1 MLNKRTRIPFVSRAT
16 DRNSGVPGGQM
27 EYQVVSPPLPSHD
40 FLGTMSDSSNS
51 ASHDRR
57 FDVLFETMD
66 ATDIPTARPNFS
78 RQDEAFGLALLSL
91 ALKLNHVTR
100 VTESLR
106 LINTDHLSRVVN
118 LDIDLR
124 NLTAQQREVLKAHE
138 HASHTDDQLGSLQAR
153 RAPMLWVPI
162 SRHSREDLAPVIVRD
177 AEATAVPRLTQTAVT
192 KAVIAGV
199 TWLFRAQLKAV
210 LGENGAALSAEDF
223 DVPTYYQDQ
232 RARWLIEEAI
242 AHLVEHG
249 SHGKPT
255 PRKRLRPGA
264 DPTRDRAEG
273 YVMQLAEHT
282 TKHLG
287 DLLNAVSREYFLIV
301 MLPAGQS
308 HQFLTYEAPL
318 IPAVRST
325 TARRRAWRS
334 LLPVSTEFTVSYVTQ
349 LPRSVGSYHVTIDVP
364 EEIDV
369 RRFILSSN
377 ADQPAVEDLAN
388 RIDAVVDAA
397 TQAGDHSKVIE
408 AEQKEIE
415 SALGVLGQR
424 RRLDLQGFDYYLQ
437 NRELKGSRKWSRS
450 RAAWSI
456 TRWAELL
463 GVHAEESRKTKAELQ
478 LLQPDLQLPQ
488 PDLPALARR
497 LRDHHLGYDVSTDN
511 DPRENGAHAQ
521 WRPVPLG
528 FGYPTIEPVE
538 ARVYL
543 AMADEPPAL
552 VEGVVWMLAA
562 LLIVVLGLN
571 LIASG
576 LEPKEQFAEAD
587 AVVAVLLIVPG
598 ILLRRLD
605 IPSTHSVLGRLRRF
619 PRMVAYLS
627 VGITTALAMIVAI
640 QGKER
645 ISAFTVGAVLLV
657 ILLLL
662 CFVEVFARSVRRR
675 VLVPASD
682 TIPSWLR
689 EQFASASN
697 ALRIGPRVPGRGPR
711 IHPPDVYFDAIRP
724 VPNTTKVA
732 SREYEAKAARRRYR
746 SETGSTNATEGP
758 ALLAEVGARAVA
770 GDNSYTWVKIGHGTG
785 TGQLPW
791 SPGRGFVV
799 EELLFSTF
807 RGVACQVASGY
818 IKAGDVQS
826 PEHVL
831 ISPEEDP
838 ARAVGPGQQSA
849 VATPPA
855 TGTVQWEDMAQL
867 EPLAFRPNT
876 HDVDFLIEFPGVSA
890 IEPGRMLGF
899 LQKALAA
906 AAQIPVWPTL
916 VLSPAAT
923 AAMDEDGHALRP
935 KASGPTLRLT
945 FTMPHGDHKN
955 RLELELKMVKI
966 AAAGNVILSRA
977 SRRPG
982 AGQGDWQRLHTPNQV
997 SARSKIGR
1005 SPGQLIPMTFAGRSG
1020 VDGLTSFE
1028 RLTKALYDTEA
1039 RVVSLTASSVSQHG
1053 VVQIVVEAS
1062 AAEHAPEHE
1071 SRLTADGAFAFLRD
1085 VGALGKTD
1093 PTLPDLKGIEF
1104 HTYVGPAEGQ
1114 SSLYRMGDERRALW
1128 VDWELPAR
1136 AVDIKALADLIVT
1149 ACKDHIGVSQI
1160 AYWRMIRTPDD
1171 HIQGRAKLAVSP
1183 EAEGSSASDLGNL
1196 AKQAQTSMV
1205 AVLQRKFAGLPQQEI
1220 FLHVVWSEP
1229 WLVRRRGV

>member
-1 MLNKRTRIPFVSRAT
+1 
-16 DRNSGVPGGQM
+16 
-27 EYQVVSPPLPSHD
+27 
-40 FLGTMSDSSNS
+40 MSDSVNG
-51 ASHDRR
+51 ASDNRR
-57 FDVLFETMD
+57 FDALFETMD
-66 ATDIPTARPNFS
+66 ATDIPTARPNFA

-118 LDIDLR
+118 LDLDLR
-124 NLTAQQREVLKAHE
+124 NLTTQQREVLKAHE
-138 HASHTDDQLGSLQAR
+138 HASHTDDELGNLQAR
-153 RAPMLWVPI
+153 RAPMLWVPV

-210 LGENGAALSAEDF
+210 LGEDGAALSAEEF

-249 SHGKPT
+249 SHGKPSH
-255 PRKRLRPGA
+255 RNRLRPGT
-264 DPTRDRAEG
+264 DPTRHRAES
-273 YVMQLAEHT
+273 YVTQLAEHT

-308 HQFLTYEAPL
+308 HQILTYEAPL

-334 LLPVSTEFTVSYVTQ
+334 LMPVSTEFTVSYVTQ

-397 TQAGDHSKVIE
+397 TRAGDHSKVIE

-415 SALGVLGQR
+415 SAIGVLGQR

-478 LLQPDLQLPQ
+478 LSQPDLQLAP

-587 AVVAVLLIVPG
+587 AIVAVLLIVPG

-645 ISAFTVGAVLLV
+645 ISAFTAGAILLV

-746 SETGSTNATEGP
+746 SETGPTNATEGP

-770 GDNSYTWVKIGHGTG
+770 GNNSYTWVKIGHGHG
-785 TGQLPW
+785 TKQLPW

-799 EELLFSTF
+799 EELLFSAF
-807 RGVACQVASGY
+807 RGVASQVASGY
-818 IKAGDVQS
+818 IKAGEV
-826 PEHVL
+826 PED
-831 ISPEEDP
+831 DP
-838 ARAVGPGQQSA
+838 TRPVGKRQQSA
-849 VATPPA
+849 VAT
-855 TGTVQWEDMAQL
+855 GIVQWEDMTQL

-876 HDVDFLIEFPGVSA
+876 HDVDFLVEFPGVSA
-890 IEPGRMLGF
+890 VEPRRMLEF

-923 AAMDEDGHALRP
+923 AAMDEAGQAMRS

-997 SARSKIGR
+997 SARSRIGR

-1062 AAEHAPEHE
+1062 AADHVPAHDR
-1071 SRLTADGAFAFLRD
+1071 RLPADSAFAFLREI
-1085 VGALGKTD
+1085 GALGKTD
-1093 PTLPDLKGIEF
+1093 QTLPDLNGIAF
-1104 HTYVGPAEGQ
+1104 QTYVGPAEGQ
-1114 SSLYRMGDERRALW
+1114 SNLYRTGDERRALW

-1136 AVDIKALADLIVT
+1136 AVDIRALADLIVT
-1149 ACKDHIGVSQI
+1149 ACQDHIGESEIV
-1160 AYWRMIRTPDD
+1160 YWRMIRTPDD